1 MKHSVG
7 RNIARLRLS
16 QGMTQEQLAKR
27 MGVTPQAVSKWENDL
42 NYPDVATLPALA
54 ALLGTSVDALLTVP
68 DDGAPTDGP
77 TPSPAAPF
85 SAPSP
90 ASLPAVPSPAEPA
103 SAGFT
108 LVRPESFTED
118 GPEGIPRAPR
128 AAERS
133 LHIEVR
139 GPQDNVDLAFPMQA
153 VSALT
158 SLIASVPQVRTAVGT
173 HGIDLNALLATSY
186 SALDSVGPSTLIDVT
201 DDEDHVRI
209 WVD

>member
-7 RNIARLRLS
+7 RNIARLRLAR
-16 QGMTQEQLAKR
+16 GMTQEQLAKR

-54 ALLGTSVDALLTVP
+54 ALLDTSVDALLAVP
-68 DDGAPTDGP
+68 DEDAPTDSP
-77 TPSPAAPF
+77 TPPPPASSATPSPA
-85 SAPSP
+85 SP
-90 ASLPAVPSPAEPA
+90 PRALSPAVPTAT
-103 SAGFT
+103 GFT
-108 LVRPESFTED
+108 LVRPEPATQTE
-118 GPEGIPRAPR
+118 GGRQAPR
-128 AAERS
+128 TAGRS

-139 GPQDNVDLAFPMQA
+139 GPQDNVNLAFPMQA
-153 VSALT
+153 VSALAA
-158 SLIASVPQVRTAVGT
+158 LIANVPQVRTAAGT

-186 SALDSVGPSTLIDVT
+186 SALDSAGPSTLIDVI